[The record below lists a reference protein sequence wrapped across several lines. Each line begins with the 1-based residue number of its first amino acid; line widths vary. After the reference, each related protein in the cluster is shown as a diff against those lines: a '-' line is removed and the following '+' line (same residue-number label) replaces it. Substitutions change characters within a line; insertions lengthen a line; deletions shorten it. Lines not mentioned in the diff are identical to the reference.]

1 MTRDR
6 PRRRRTVHP
15 DPYAGPHPAAP
26 PPSPRVTAVL
36 ATLPVATVA
45 VTSFPVAAAFVL
57 ALVAGV
63 VAGAAL
69 GRRYPTVVDRALPV
83 PGGDSAAGAGER

>member
-6 PRRRRTVHP
+6 PRHGRTARP
-15 DPYAGPHPAAP
+15 DPYAGPRPAAP
-26 PPSPRVTAVL
+26 PSPRALAVL

-45 VTSFPVAAAFVL
+45 AASFPVAAAFVL
-57 ALVAGV
+57 SLSVGV